1 MPDGK
6 NPAHSRSNTSQSISA
21 ASYRDAALVTLDAQ
35 EALDQAGADLAAL
48 PVPARDLT
56 SIDAEIA
63 ALDPLAE
70 GYAGTL
76 ATLEAERDAVQA
88 YDEAAALADAGA
100 EQVDAAQAAEDA
112 ALLIASDGEILSDE
126 ALAYVRSELD
136 L

>member
-6 NPAHSRSNTSQSISA
+6 NPAHSRANTSQSISA

-56 SIDAEIA
+56 SIDAEMA

-70 GYAGTL
+70 GYADRL
-76 ATLEAERDAVQA
+76 ATLEAERDAVLA
-88 YDEAAALADAGA
+88 YDEAATVVDAAAGA
-100 EQVDAAQAAEDA
+100 VDAAQAAEDA
-112 ALLIASDGEILSDE
+112 ALLTASGGEVLSAE
-126 ALAYVRSELD
+126 ALAYIRSELE